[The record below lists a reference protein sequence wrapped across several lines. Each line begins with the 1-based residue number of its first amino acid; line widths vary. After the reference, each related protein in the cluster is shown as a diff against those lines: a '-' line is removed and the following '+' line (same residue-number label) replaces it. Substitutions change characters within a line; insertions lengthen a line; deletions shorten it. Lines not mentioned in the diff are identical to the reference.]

1 MKGAIVVDT
10 WSARVV
16 SLQTGA
22 VIGRRELDSA
32 EVAAAHLMVL
42 LTMHGWK
49 GDREAT
55 ARRLADGTPEDFKG
69 MSYRVVPPSVV
80 SAFKDELN
88 KLGDSES

>member
-1 MKGAIVVDT
+1 VDAYT
-10 WSARVV
+10 ARVV
-16 SLQTGA
+16 SLQSGV
-22 VIGRRELDSA
+22 VIGQRELDSA
-32 EVAAAHLMVL
+32 ETAAAHLLVL

-55 ARRLADGTPEDFKG
+55 AVRLADGIPEDFKG

-88 KLGDSES
+88 KLGDSE